1 MKVASALLLLL
12 MASMP
17 AMGGLGGAATPV
29 ATDQPE
35 RVVVRRAVPAR
46 GYSVQEIKTA
56 DGTVVREYVSAEGKV
71 FGVAW
76 NGPIMPDLKQLFGD
90 YFPTFQSE
98 AQARGSAR
106 GPLRINRPDLV
117 IESGGHMRA
126 FSGRAYLPQLLPAG
140 VTAAEIE

>member
-1 MKVASALLLLL
+1 M
-12 MASMP
+12 
-17 AMGGLGGAATPV
+17 
-29 ATDQPE
+29 
-35 RVVVRRAVPAR
+35 PAR

-90 YFPTFQSE
+90 HFPTFQSE

-117 IESGGHMRA
+117 IQSGGHMRA

-140 VTAAEIE
+140 ATAAEIE

>member
-1 MKVASALLLLL
+1 MRVSVSILLLL
-12 MASMP
+12 AAAP
-17 AMGGLGGAATPV
+17 AFGGLGGAATPIV
-29 ATDQPE
+29 TD
-35 RVVVRRAVPAR
+35 RSDMVVVRRAVPAR
-46 GYSVQEIKTA
+46 SYSVQEIKTG

-98 AQARGSAR
+98 AQARGPAR
-106 GPLRINRPDLV
+106 GPLKINRSDLV
-117 IESGGHMRA
+117 IQSGGHMRA